1 MGDEALSNMI
11 IIIILGS
18 LVSLIGT
25 MTGASLGVLIK
36 KPSNKMLSVIIGFAG
51 GIMLSVVVFD
61 LIPEAVEKGGLINA
75 IFFSVIGI
83 ITIIFVDGIF
93 DVAKFSNSKHIKVAF
108 LVALGLMIHNFPEGI
123 IMGCGFISGTSLGI
137 KMSIVIA
144 LHDIPE
150 GIAVSAPLMASRVKI
165 SKILL
170 YAFITALPTAAGVWL
185 GACVGT
191 ISYSVLGDCLAFASG
206 IMLYVVCRE
215 MLPESSKL
223 WDGVSGTLGILGGIL
238 LGLVITSVL

>member
-1 MGDEALSNMI
+1 MI
-11 IIIILGS
+11 IIIVLGS

-25 MTGASLGVLIK
+25 MAGASLGVVIN
-36 KPSNKMLSVIIGFAG
+36 KPSNKMLGAIIGFAG
-51 GIMLSVVVFD
+51 GLMLAVVVFD
-61 LIPEAVEKGGLINA
+61 LIPEAIEMVGLINA

-83 ITIIFVDGIF
+83 MTIIFVDNIF
-93 DVAKFSNSKHIKVAF
+93 EKAKFTSNKHIKVAF
-108 LVALGLMIHNFPEGI
+108 MVALGLMIHNFPEGI
-123 IMGCGFISGTSLGI
+123 IMGCGFVSGTSLGL

-165 SKILL
+165 SKILF

-185 GACVGT
+185 GAWVGT

-223 WDGVSGTLGILGGIL
+223 WEGISGTLGILGGIL
-238 LGLVITSVL
+238 LGLLITTVL

>member
-1 MGDEALSNMI
+1 MI
-11 IIIILGS
+11 IIIVLGS

-25 MTGASLGVLIK
+25 MAGASLGVLIK
-36 KPSNKMLSVIIGFAG
+36 KPSNKVLGAIIGFAG
-51 GIMLSVVVFD
+51 GLMLAVVVFD
-61 LIPEAVEKGGLINA
+61 LIPEAIEMVGLINA

-83 ITIIFVDGIF
+83 ITIIFVDNIF
-93 DVAKFSNSKHIKVAF
+93 EKAKFTSNKHIKVAVM
-108 LVALGLMIHNFPEGI
+108 VALGLMIHNFPEGI
-123 IMGCGFISGTSLGI
+123 IMGCGFVSGTSLGL
-137 KMSIVIA
+137 KMCIVIA

-165 SKILL
+165 SKILF

-185 GACVGT
+185 GAWVGT

-223 WDGVSGTLGILGGIL
+223 WEGISGTLGILGGIL
-238 LGLVITSVL
+238 LGLLITTVL

>member
-1 MGDEALSNMI
+1 MFI
-11 IIIILGS
+11 IIALGS

-25 MTGASLGVLIK
+25 MAGASLGVLIQ
-36 KPSNKMLSVIIGFAG
+36 KPSNRMLGAIIGFAG
-51 GIMLSVVVFD
+51 GIMLAVVVFD

-75 IFFSVIGI
+75 MIFCILGI
-83 ITIIFVDGIF
+83 ITIMFVDNVF
-93 DVAKFSNSKHIKVAF
+93 EATKFSDNKHIKVAVM
-108 LVALGLMIHNFPEGI
+108 VALGLMIHNFPEGI
-123 IMGCGFISGTSLGI
+123 IMGCGFVSGTSLGL

-150 GIAVSAPLMASRVKI
+150 GIAISAPLMTSRVRI

-185 GACVGT
+185 GAWVGT
-191 ISYSVLGDCLAFASG
+191 ISYRVLGDCLAFASG